1 MAKRDKFIE
10 EYRKDFDL
18 YKEYVETLQDVLKK
32 LLDKY
37 KIQAQAVQG
46 RVKDIESIKAN
57 LRGNKYKNKTIESVN
72 NIIDLAGC
80 RVIFYLERDLKKFWN
95 ILFQEFKKIDIKNH
109 YPLDKVDKKYRGQH
123 FIGKLSDERIKL
135 SEYEKF
141 KDLKFEIQ
149 LTTVLFHGWNELE
162 HDLFYK
168 DKANLEQALPAKFKE
183 LKKSAE
189 NIIEK
194 QLKTAQNQWEDIYEQ
209 YELAAEGKTIFEIEN
224 LRELSRLDDNN
235 EIYKQLERFN
245 KITEE
250 IRDIPEE
257 QDIKTMLELLKNI
270 LKRGRKNRYKEE
282 KTAFGNFKG
291 KKYSDIATLVIELL
305 EYLKYKN
312 IDLIFSF
319 VIEIYPEQPKEVQNK
334 IEELISKTAAFNL
347 NILKK
352 QGYIA
357 QYFFLNKINEWPID
371 QRIELLP
378 IICSI
383 TEPIFSPDFQNI
395 TSEYKEGNDGG
406 IVGHFQNVSLKDDK
420 HVRKLRD
427 DLIEL
432 LIALYPQVKNVS
444 DKEKILKALEG
455 ATHFS
460 HYTNDTKG
468 VVLENTK
475 KILNFYIDIIKKEP
489 PVILSILEEQV
500 GSTERQFENENLPEL
515 KTFWEALEEKDEFQI
530 YKILVG
536 YDRRFDKNL
545 SWRDA
550 ENFRKQKIEEF
561 IDQIDVKNW
570 HQWKKR
576 ILKIAATYRN
586 TSDFGKFNG
595 FCTLLINLSEKKPEF
610 ALSLI
615 DKIPRTLQPFL
626 YCIIAGL
633 WKSNKKTHINKLIKK
648 WLSKDEKLLST
659 VQALKITDKPDSE
672 LFKNLFEITKKL
684 KGEKLKAQILHLLLM
699 IQNFEVSA
707 DKGLFLELIEEL
719 SRLKVHGW
727 INNFYGEREG
737 KKTIFDRLTKR
748 EWDRV
753 LEVLIKMDRIDYHAE
768 YILEILAEKHP
779 KKLVDFFERRTEHE
793 YGKSKKDWS
802 YSAIPHDLFRLN
814 KVLEEKQDEIV
825 NEIFK
830 WFEKKKHS
838 WKAGVLLHSLYPNFC
853 NAIKQKINDIIDS
866 GDIKQI
872 EEKVM
877 PVFQW
882 YQGDIL
888 EEFVVRIVK
897 NVPKDEKLWGTLI
910 AYIANPGMVSGN
922 VNEPIFANAYRAK
935 LQKVETWNTE
945 DSQNFQEFKEEY
957 KKYLENSI
965 KTHEKEHE
973 GEIEKIRRQ
982 YGSE

>member
-10 EYRKDFDL
+10 EYSKDFDL
-18 YKEYVETLQDVLKK
+18 YKEYVETLQNVLKK

-46 RVKDIESIKAN
+46 RTKDIESLKLN
-57 LRGNKYKNKTIESVN
+57 LKVDKYKNKTIQSTRE
-72 NIIDLAGC
+72 IIDLAAC
-80 RVIFYLERDLKKFWN
+80 RVIFYLDRDINKFKN
-95 ILFQEFKKIDIKNH
+95 VLFIEFQNQETKNKWSKNN
-109 YPLDKVDKKYRGQH
+109 YNAYH
-123 FIGKLSDERIKL
+123 FIGTFSKERTKL

-141 KDLKFEIQ
+141 KDLTFEIQ
-149 LTTVLFHGWNELE
+149 LTTVLYHGWNELD

-168 DKANLEQALPAKFKE
+168 DKAKLKKVLPAKFKE
-183 LKKSAE
+183 LKEIAE
-189 NIIEK
+189 GIMEK
-194 QLKTAQNQWEDIYEQ
+194 QLKKAQNSWSYIYEQ
-209 YELAAEGKTIFEIEN
+209 YELAAEGKTIFDIKN
-224 LRELSRLDDNN
+224 LQQLSLSDNNN
-235 EIYKQLERFN
+235 EIHKNLERFN
-245 KITEE
+245 QITEE
-250 IRDIPEE
+250 VRDIPEE
-257 QDIKTMLELLKNI
+257 QDLKTLLELLKSI
-270 LKRGRKNRYKEE
+270 LKKARENKYKEE
-282 KTAFGNFKG
+282 KTLFGKFKG
-291 KKYSDIATLVIELL
+291 KKYSDIATLIIELL
-305 EYLKYKN
+305 GYLKYKN
-312 IDLIFSF
+312 LDLIFSF
-319 VIEIYPEQPKEVQNK
+319 ITEIYPKQPKEVQNK
-334 IEELISKTAAFNL
+334 IEELISKTAAYNL

-357 QYFFLNKINEWPID
+357 QYFFLNKIQEWTID

-383 TEPIFSPDFQNI
+383 AKPIFSPDFRNI

-406 IVGHFQNVSLKDDK
+406 IVGHFQNLSLKDDK

-432 LIALYPQVKNVS
+432 LISLYSQVTNFS
-444 DKEKILKALEG
+444 DKEKILKDLEG

-460 HYTNDTKG
+460 HYTNDTKVI
-468 VVLENTK
+468 VVENTK
-475 KILNFYIDIIKKEP
+475 KILNFYIDIITQEP
-489 PVILSILEEQV
+489 PEILSMLEEQV
-500 GSTERQFENENLPEL
+500 GGTERQFENENLPGL
-515 KTFWEALEEKDEFQI
+515 KTFWEALEQKDEFQI

-536 YDRRFDKNL
+536 YDRRFDKNF
-545 SWRDA
+545 SWREA

-570 HQWKKR
+570 HKWKKQ

-586 TSDFGKFNG
+586 TPDFGKFHG
-595 FCTLLINLSEKKPEF
+595 FCTFLINLSEKKPKF
-610 ALSLI
+610 TLSLI
-615 DKIPRTLQPFL
+615 DKMSQTLQPFL

-633 WKSNKKTHINKLIKK
+633 WKSNKKEHIKKIIKK
-648 WLSKDEKLLST
+648 WLSKEEKLLSIA
-659 VQALKITDKPDSE
+659 QALKITDKPDSE
-672 LFKNLFEITKKL
+672 LFKSLFEVAKRLKGKKL
-684 KGEKLKAQILHLLLM
+684 KTQIIHLLLI
-699 IQNFEVSA
+699 IQNFGASA

-719 SRLKVHGW
+719 SKLNAQGW

-737 KKTIFDRLTKR
+737 KKTIFDRLNKK
-748 EWDRV
+748 EWDRT
-753 LEVLIKMDRIDYHAE
+753 LEVLTKIDQIDYNAE
-768 YILEILAEKHP
+768 YILEILAEKQP
-779 KKLVDFFERRTEHE
+779 KKLVDFFEKRTEHE

-814 KVLEEKQDEIV
+814 KVLEEKQDEIAD
-825 NEIFK
+825 EIFK

-853 NAIKQKINDIIDS
+853 NAIKQKINNIIDS
-866 GDIKQI
+866 GDVRQI

-935 LQKVETWNTE
+935 LKKVESWESSDNE
-945 DSQNFQEFKEEY
+945 NFQEFTEEY

-973 GEIEKIRRQ
+973 GKIEKIRRQ
-982 YGSE
+982 YGNE